1 MGGKASRK
9 SGGRVGA
16 AKRLGGVSDDPE
28 HRSKACLK
36 LTVRRT
42 PSTKEMAPEA
52 TAALYSPDECPRM
65 AEALEATGVA
75 KSL

>member
-1 MGGKASRK
+1 MGRMQ
-9 SGGRVGA
+9 
-16 AKRLGGVSDDPE
+16 GVSNLPQ
-28 HRSKACLK
+28 HRWMADSRR
-36 LTVRRT
+36 TVRRT